1 MDFIKY
7 IAYFFI
13 GMIIGGI
20 ILFFSL
26 KSARKQFENTIESND
41 AEWNEKNEDE
51 WNQENEE

>member
-41 AEWNEKNEDE
+41 AEWNEKNEE
-51 WNQENEE
+51 